1 MSRRRRNRAPRR
13 DNGFAIGWCTPE
25 NLPEPLVEPYRQAAA
40 RAVALSG
47 QPPTVVMMDLP
58 SFGVVVAVVT
68 DEATGEAFLD
78 TATNLAHTLGWR
90 VGPVRAGKG
99 EQ

>member
-1 MSRRRRNRAPRR
+1 
-13 DNGFAIGWCTPE
+13 
-25 NLPEPLVEPYRQAAA
+25 VESYRQAAA
-40 RAVALSG
+40 AVLAETVR
-47 QPPTVVMMDLP
+47 PTPLVLMDLP